1 MFPMLMFLFEQFR
14 LQAPVQVFL
23 CAHMDT
29 VFPSDH
35 PFQTITQ
42 LEDDIINGP
51 GVADL
56 KGGIVVMF
64 KALEAFERSPLQ
76 DQLGW
81 EILFNPD
88 EEVGSPSSSKLRLV
102 RTWFCASASA
112 SLRVQIVRF
121 LLQTCSVI
129 RTNSILSL
137 SWCACG

>member
-1 MFPMLMFLFEQFR
+1 AGVNQVAETLAQWSEKLGCHAEFIEMPPQDVVDDSGQLNQQPLGRALR
-14 LQAPVQVFL
+14 LYKRPQAPVQVFL

-64 KALEAFERSPLQ
+64 KALEAF
-76 DQLGW
+76 
-81 EILFNPD
+81 
-88 EEVGSPSSSKLRLV
+88 
-102 RTWFCASASA
+102 
-112 SLRVQIVRF
+112 
-121 LLQTCSVI
+121 
-129 RTNSILSL
+129 
-137 SWCACG
+137 